1 MDSGMIRRGRDI
13 PVVEQLPTEIQ
24 YPAAPARNYA
34 PLPAE
39 GFFLREYGRILKKR
53 MWVIISTWL
62 IIATLA
68 TVRTLRMTPVYDATG
83 RIAVN
88 RENSQNLGFK
98 DSDQG
103 AGYDYDDYFI
113 ALETQVGILQSDAI
127 AFQVIKNLKL
137 NNNPAF
143 AGVAAKPRTEP
154 PLNSLQVDAPF
165 ESSLL
170 DRFRSGLKLSVVP
183 RTRIVEIHYSHPD
196 PRLAAQIVNML
207 INTYIE
213 QNFKTKFESTTQTS
227 EWLSQQ
233 LADLALKVETS
244 QEKLVRYQKDHNILG
259 IDEKQNIVTSKL
271 DELNKELTDAL
282 GDRIQKESAYKFAS
296 AGNPEI
302 FAKAESSTVLSQL
315 RTQESD
321 LRMKY
326 AEATTQFGSSYPKVM
341 QLGNQLKQVEESIQ
355 AEDKRIASRV
365 QNEYLSA
372 LQREKLLTTALEV
385 QKQEA
390 NQLNESAIEYN
401 LLKRD
406 AESNRQL
413 YEGLLQKLKEAGVS
427 AGLRSSN
434 IRVVDLARVPTSPS
448 APNIPRNI
456 VLGLALGLFGG
467 VGLALVLEHLDNTV
481 RTPEEVQIISDLP
494 SLGIIPLSKKLLAKN
509 RKNGHARLSLSPRS
523 SESDSLGLI
532 AFARPRSELAES
544 YRALR
549 TSILLSSLGS
559 PPKVILVTSA
569 LPQEGKTTTSI
580 NLAIVLAQRGGR
592 VLLVDADLRR
602 PGIHKALGLRN
613 TSGLS
618 TLMTGG
624 NGSEDAIVS
633 TEIPYLFV
641 LTAGPPPP
649 QPAELLGSTLMKD
662 YLARWR
668 EEFAHIVIDTPPALS
683 VTDAVSLSVEA
694 DSVLVVVRS
703 GQTTKA
709 ALRRVRDLLSHVNA
723 RITGVLVN
731 AFDLHSGSSYYYQYD
746 AKHYGRYY
754 EEDDSPRNG
763 TSAAGKGS
771 QHG

>member
-1 MDSGMIRRGRDI
+1 MDSGIVRRRNDT
-13 PVVEQLPTEIQ
+13 PTLEQLPAEIS
-24 YPAAPARNYA
+24 YPADPARYRA

-39 GFFLREYGRILKKR
+39 DFLLREYGRILKKR

-68 TVRTLRMTPVYDATG
+68 TVYTLHTTPIYEATG

-88 RENSQNLGFK
+88 RENSLNLGFK

-103 AGYDYDDYFI
+103 TIGADYDDYNI
-113 ALETQVGILQSDAI
+113 ALETQIGILQSDAI

-143 AGVAAKPRTEP
+143 AGVAAKPRAEP

-170 DRFRSGLKLSVVP
+170 DSFRRGLKLSVVP
-183 RTRIVEIHYSHPD
+183 RTRIVEIHYSDPD
-196 PRLAAQIVNML
+196 PRLSAQIVNTL

-213 QNFKTKFESTTQTS
+213 QNFKTKFESTMQTS
-227 EWLSQQ
+227 DWLSQQ
-233 LADLALKVETS
+233 LSDLELKVETS
-244 QEKLVRYQKDHNILG
+244 QEKLVRFQKEHDILG

-271 DELNKELTDAL
+271 DELNKELTAAE
-282 GDRIQKESAYKFAS
+282 GDRIQKESAYQLAS
-296 AGNPEI
+296 VGDPEF
-302 FAKAESSTVLSQL
+302 FAKAEPSSLINQL

-341 QLGNQLKQVEESIQ
+341 QLGNQLKQVEASIQ

-372 LQREKLLTTALEV
+372 LQREKLLGAALDV

-390 NQLNESAIEYN
+390 NHLNESAIEYN

-434 IRVVDLARVPTSPS
+434 IRIVDLARVPTSPS

-456 VLGLALGLFGG
+456 VLGLALGLLGG
-467 VGLALVLEHLDNTV
+467 VGLAFVLESFDNTV
-481 RTPEEVQIISDLP
+481 RTPEEAQIISALP
-494 SLGIIPLSKKLLAKN
+494 SLGIIPLSTKLMAKN
-509 RKNGHARLSLSPRS
+509 RKNGHPRLSLSSRS
-523 SESDSLGLI
+523 SESTDSLALI
-532 AFARPRSELAES
+532 TFVRPRSELAES
-544 YRALR
+544 YRSLR

-569 LPQEGKTTTSI
+569 LPQEGKTTTSV
-580 NLAIVLAQRGGR
+580 NSAIVLAQRGGR
-592 VLLVDADLRR
+592 VLLMDADLRR
-602 PGIHKALGLRN
+602 PGVHTALGLRN
-613 TSGLS
+613 TLGLS

-624 NGSEDAIVS
+624 DGFEDAIVS
-633 TEIPYLFV
+633 TEIPNLFV

-662 YLARWR
+662 YLVRLR
-668 EEFAHIVIDTPPALS
+668 EAFDHIVIDTPPALS
-683 VTDAVSLSVEA
+683 VTDAVLLSVEA
-694 DSVLVVVRS
+694 DSVLVVIRS

-709 ALRRVRDLLSHVNA
+709 ALRRVRDLLCGVNA
-723 RITGVLVN
+723 RVAGVVVN
-731 AFDLHSGSSYYYQYD
+731 AFDLHSASSYYYQYD
-746 AKHYGRYY
+746 SKYYGRYY
-754 EEDDSPRNG
+754 EDDTARNG
-763 TSAAGKGS
+763 SSTAGKVS
-771 QHG
+771 

>member
-1 MDSGMIRRGRDI
+1 MDSGIVRRRGDTPI
-13 PVVEQLPTEIQ
+13 LEQLPTEIQ
-24 YPAAPARNYA
+24 YPSDSARSYA
-34 PLPAE
+34 PVPTE
-39 GFFLREYGRILKKR
+39 GLLLREYGRILKKR
-53 MWVIISTWL
+53 MWVAISTWL

-68 TVRTLRMTPVYDATG
+68 TVYTLHMTPVYDATG
-83 RIAVN
+83 RIEVN
-88 RENSQNLGFK
+88 RENSLNLGFK

-103 AGYDYDDYFI
+103 TMAADYDDYNVT
-113 ALETQVGILQSDAI
+113 LETQVRILQSDAI

-137 NNNPAF
+137 SDNPAF
-143 AGVAAKPRTEP
+143 SGAAAKSRTEP
-154 PLNSLQVDAPF
+154 ALNSLQVDAPF

-170 DRFRSGLKLSVVP
+170 DRFRSGLRLSVVP

-196 PRLAAQIVNML
+196 PRLAAQIVNAL
-207 INTYIE
+207 TNTYIE
-213 QNFKTKFESTTQTS
+213 QNFKTKFESTMQTS
-227 EWLSQQ
+227 DWLSGQ
-233 LADLALKVETS
+233 LSDLAMKVETS
-244 QEKLVRYQKDHNILG
+244 QEKLVRYQKDHDILG

-271 DELNKELTDAL
+271 DELNKELTAAE
-282 GDRIQKESAYKFAS
+282 GDRMQKESAYQLAS
-296 AGNPEI
+296 AGDPEI
-302 FAKAESSTVLSQL
+302 FAKAEPSSLINQL

-326 AEATTQFGSSYPKVM
+326 AEATTQFGSSYPKVI
-341 QLGNQLKQVEESIQ
+341 QLGNQLKQVEASIQ

-372 LQREKLLTTALEV
+372 LQREKLLGTALDV

-390 NQLNESAIEYN
+390 NHLNESAIEYN

-434 IRVVDLARVPTSPS
+434 IRVVDVARVPTFPS

-456 VLGLALGLFGG
+456 VLGLVLGLLGG
-467 VGLALVLEHLDNTV
+467 VGLALVLESFDNTV
-481 RTPEEVQIISDLP
+481 RTPEEAQIISALP
-494 SLGIIPLSKKLLAKN
+494 SLGVIPLSAKLIAKN
-509 RKNGHARLSLSPRS
+509 GNNGHPRLSLSSRS
-523 SESDSLGLI
+523 TESAGSLALVS
-532 AFARPRSELAES
+532 FARPRSELAES

-549 TSILLSSLGS
+549 TSILLASLGA

-580 NLAIVLAQRGGR
+580 NSAIVLAQRGGR

-613 TSGLS
+613 TVGLS

-624 NGSEDAIVS
+624 DNSEDAIVS
-633 TEIPYLFV
+633 TDIPNLFV
-641 LTAGPPPP
+641 LPAGPPPP
-649 QPAELLGSTLMKD
+649 QPAELLGSNLMRD
-662 YLARWR
+662 YLARMR
-668 EEFAHIVIDTPPALS
+668 GEFDHIVIDTPPALS
-683 VTDAVSLSVEA
+683 VTDAVLLSVEA
-694 DSVLVVVRS
+694 DSVILVIRS

-723 RITGVLVN
+723 RITGVVVN
-731 AFDLHSGSSYYYQYD
+731 AFDLRSGSSYYYQYD
-746 AKHYGRYY
+746 SKYYGRYY
-754 EEDDSPRNG
+754 EDDAPTNR
-763 TSAAGKGS
+763 TSAAGKVS
-771 QHG
+771 

>member
-1 MDSGMIRRGRDI
+1 MDSGIVRRRSDT
-13 PVVEQLPTEIQ
+13 PTLEQLPIEIQ
-24 YPAAPARNYA
+24 YPADPARSYA

-39 GFFLREYGRILKKR
+39 GLLLREYGRILKKR
-53 MWVIISTWL
+53 MWVVISTWL

-68 TVRTLRMTPVYDATG
+68 TVYTLHMTPVYDATG

-88 RENSQNLGFK
+88 RENSPNLGFK

-103 AGYDYDDYFI
+103 TNGADYEEYNI
-113 ALETQVGILQSDAI
+113 ALETQVRILQSDAI
-127 AFQVIKNLKL
+127 AFEVIKKLKL
-137 NNNPAF
+137 NNDAAF

-154 PLNSLQVDAPF
+154 PLNALQVDAPF

-170 DRFRSGLKLSVVP
+170 DRFRRGLKISVVP

-196 PRLAAQIVNML
+196 PRLAAQIVNAL

-213 QNFKTKFESTTQTS
+213 ENFKTKFESTMQTS
-227 EWLSQQ
+227 DWLSGQ
-233 LADLALKVETS
+233 LADLAMKVETS
-244 QEKLVRYQKDHNILG
+244 QEKLVRYQKEHEILG
-259 IDEKQNIVTSKL
+259 IDEKQNIVTTKL
-271 DELNKELTDAL
+271 DELNKELTAAE
-282 GDRIQKESAYKFAS
+282 GDRMQKESAYRLAS
-296 AGNPEI
+296 AGDPEI
-302 FAKAESSTVLSQL
+302 FAKEEPSSLINQL

-321 LRMKY
+321 LKMKY

-341 QLGNQLKQVEESIQ
+341 QLGNQLKQLEASIQ

-365 QNEYLSA
+365 QNDYLSA
-372 LQREKLLTTALEV
+372 LQREKLLGAALDV

-390 NQLNESAIEYN
+390 NHLNESAIEYN

-406 AESNRQL
+406 ADSNRQL

-434 IRVVDLARVPTSPS
+434 IRIVDLARVPTSPS

-467 VGLALVLEHLDNTV
+467 VGLAFVLEGLDNTV
-481 RTPEEVQIISDLP
+481 RTPEEAQIISALP
-494 SLGIIPLSKKLLAKN
+494 SLGIIPLSTKLMAKN
-509 RKNGHARLSLSPRS
+509 RNNGHRRLTLSSRP
-523 SESDSLGLI
+523 SESADSLELVT
-532 AFARPRSELAES
+532 FARPKSELSES

-580 NLAIVLAQRGGR
+580 NCAIVLAQRGGR

-618 TLMTGG
+618 RLMTGG
-624 NGSEDAIVS
+624 DRPEDAIVS
-633 TEIPYLFV
+633 TEIPNLFV

-649 QPAELLGSTLMKD
+649 QPAELLGSPLMKD
-662 YLARWR
+662 FLARWR
-668 EEFAHIVIDTPPALS
+668 KEFDHIVIDTPPALS
-683 VTDAVSLSVEA
+683 VTDAVLLSVEA
-694 DSVLVVVRS
+694 DSVLIVLRS

-723 RITGVLVN
+723 RITGIVVN
-731 AFDLHSGSSYYYQYD
+731 AFDLHSGGSYYYQYNS
-746 AKHYGRYY
+746 KYYGRYY
-754 EEDDSPRNG
+754 EEDAPKNE
-763 TSAAGKGS
+763 TSAAGKVS
-771 QHG
+771 

>member
-1 MDSGMIRRGRDI
+1 MDSEIVRRRGDTPI
-13 PVVEQLPTEIQ
+13 LEQLPAEIQ
-24 YPAAPARNYA
+24 YPADPSRSYA

-39 GFFLREYGRILKKR
+39 GFLLREYGRVLKKR
-53 MWVIISTWL
+53 MWVVISTWL

-68 TVRTLRMTPVYDATG
+68 TVYTLRMTPVYDATG

-88 RENSQNLGFK
+88 RENSLNLGFK

-103 AGYDYDDYFI
+103 NIGADYEEYNV
-113 ALETQVGILQSDAI
+113 ALETQVRILQSDAI

-143 AGVAAKPRTEP
+143 AGAVAKPRAEP

-196 PRLAAQIVNML
+196 PRLAAQLVNAL

-213 QNFKTKFESTTQTS
+213 ENFKTKFESTMQTS
-227 EWLSQQ
+227 DWLSQQ
-233 LADLALKVETS
+233 LSDLALKVETS
-244 QEKLVRYQKDHNILG
+244 QEKLVRYQKEHDILG

-271 DELNKELTDAL
+271 NELNKELTDAE
-282 GDRIQKESAYKFAS
+282 GDRIQKESAYQLAS
-296 AGNPEI
+296 AGNPEV
-302 FAKAESSTVLSQL
+302 FAKAELGGRINQL

-341 QLGNQLKQVEESIQ
+341 ELGNQLKQVEASIQ
-355 AEDKRIASRV
+355 AEDERIASRM

-372 LQREKLLTTALEV
+372 LQREKLLGTALDV

-390 NQLNESAIEYN
+390 NHLNESAIEYN

-406 AESNRQL
+406 AESNRVL
-413 YEGLLQKLKEAGVS
+413 YEGLLQKLKEAGIS
-427 AGLRSSN
+427 AGLKSSN

-467 VGLALVLEHLDNTV
+467 IGLAFVLESLDNTV
-481 RTPEEVQIISDLP
+481 RTPEEAQIISALP
-494 SLGIIPLSKKLLAKN
+494 SLGIIPLSTKLIAKN
-509 RKNGHARLSLSPRS
+509 GRNGHPRLSLSSRS
-523 SESDSLGLI
+523 PETAGSLALI
-532 AFARPRSELAES
+532 TFARPKSELAES

-559 PPKVILVTSA
+559 PPKVIMVTSA

-580 NLAIVLAQRGGR
+580 NSAIVLAQRGGR

-613 TSGLS
+613 ALGLS
-618 TLMTGG
+618 TVMTGG
-624 NGSEDAIVS
+624 EGSEDAIVS
-633 TEIPYLFV
+633 TEIPNLFV
-641 LTAGPPPP
+641 LPAGPPPP
-649 QPAELLGSTLMKD
+649 QPAELLGSILMKD
-662 YLARWR
+662 YLTRLRGA
-668 EEFAHIVIDTPPALS
+668 FDHIVIDTPPALS
-683 VTDAVSLSVEA
+683 VTDAVLLSVEA
-694 DSVLVVVRS
+694 DAVLVVVRS

-723 RITGVLVN
+723 RITGVVVN

-746 AKHYGRYY
+746 SKYYGRYY
-754 EEDDSPRNG
+754 EDDSPQNG
-763 TSAAGKGS
+763 SSAAGKVS
-771 QHG
+771 

>member
-1 MDSGMIRRGRDI
+1 MNSGIVRRHGETSTL
-13 PVVEQLPTEIQ
+13 EQLPTEIQ
-24 YPAAPARNYA
+24 YPADPARSYA
-34 PLPAE
+34 PLPEE
-39 GFFLREYGRILKKR
+39 GFLLREYGRILKKR
-53 MWVIISTWL
+53 KWVVISTWL
-62 IIATLA
+62 IIATL
-68 TVRTLRMTPVYDATG
+68 TTLYALHVTPVYDATG
-83 RIAVN
+83 RIAIN
-88 RENSQNLGFK
+88 RENSLNLGFK

-103 AGYDYDDYFI
+103 IGADYEDYNI
-113 ALETQVGILQSDAI
+113 ALETQVRILQSDAL

-137 NNNPAF
+137 DNNPAF

-170 DRFRSGLKLSVVP
+170 DRFRRGLKLSVVP
-183 RTRIVEIHYSHPD
+183 RTRIIEIHYAHPD

-207 INTYIE
+207 INTFIE
-213 QNFKTKFESTTQTS
+213 QNFKTKFESTMQTS
-227 EWLSQQ
+227 AWLSVQ
-233 LADLALKVETS
+233 LSDLQMKVETS
-244 QEKLVRYQKDHNILG
+244 QEKLVRYQKEHGILG

-271 DELNKELTDAL
+271 DELNKELTAAE
-282 GDRIQKESAYKFAS
+282 GDRIQKESAYKLAS

-302 FAKAESSTVLSQL
+302 FAKAEPSSLINQL

-341 QLGNQLKQVEESIQ
+341 QLGNQLKQVEASIQ
-355 AEDKRIASRV
+355 AEDERIASRV

-372 LQREKLLTTALEV
+372 LQREKLLGAALDV

-390 NQLNESAIEYN
+390 NHLNESAIEYN

-434 IRVVDLARVPTSPS
+434 IRIVDVARVPTSPS

-456 VLGLALGLFGG
+456 VLGLTLGLFGG
-467 VGLALVLEHLDNTV
+467 IGLAFVLDSLDNTV
-481 RTPEEVQIISDLP
+481 RTPEEAQIISALP
-494 SLGIIPLSKKLLAKN
+494 SLGIIPLSTKQIAKD
-509 RKNGHARLSLSPRS
+509 RKNGHPRLSLGSRS
-523 SESDSLGLI
+523 SESADSLELI
-532 AFARPRSELAES
+532 TFARPRSELAES

-549 TSILLSSLGS
+549 TSIMLSSLGS

-580 NLAIVLAQRGGR
+580 NSAIVLAQRGGR

-602 PGIHKALGLRN
+602 PGVHKALGLRN

-618 TLMTGG
+618 TLLTGG
-624 NGSEDAIVS
+624 DGSQGAILS
-633 TEIPYLFV
+633 TEIPNLFV

-649 QPAELLGSTLMKD
+649 QPAELLGSILMKD
-662 YLARWR
+662 YLCRLR
-668 EEFAHIVIDTPPALS
+668 KEFDHIVIDTPPALS
-683 VTDAVSLSVEA
+683 VTDAVLLSVEA

-723 RITGVLVN
+723 RITGVIVN

-746 AKHYGRYY
+746 SKYYGRYY
-754 EEDDSPRNG
+754 EEDPPQNG
-763 TSAAGKGS
+763 ASSAGKAS
-771 QHG
+771 

>member
-1 MDSGMIRRGRDI
+1 MDSEIVHRRRDT
-13 PVVEQLPTEIQ
+13 PTLEQPPGEIQ
-24 YPAAPARNYA
+24 YPADSAIMHA
-34 PLPAE
+34 PLPAD
-39 GFFLREYGRILKKR
+39 GFLLREYWRILRKR
-53 MWVIISTWL
+53 AWVVVSTWL

-68 TVRTLRMTPVYDATG
+68 TVYTMRLTPVYDATG

-88 RENSQNLGFK
+88 RETSLNLGFK

-103 AGYDYDDYFI
+103 NISADYEDYNI
-113 ALETQVGILQSDAI
+113 AVETHVRILQSDAM

-137 NNNPAF
+137 DNNLAF
-143 AGVAAKPRTEP
+143 AGIAATPRTEP

-183 RTRIVEIHYSHPD
+183 RTRIIEIHYTHPD
-196 PRLAAQIVNML
+196 PRLAAEIVNAL

-213 QNFKTKFESTTQTS
+213 QNFKTKFESTMQTS
-227 EWLSQQ
+227 EWLSKQ
-233 LADLALKVETS
+233 LSDLALKVETS
-244 QEKLVRYQKDHNILG
+244 QEKLVRYQKEHDILG

-271 DELNKELTDAL
+271 DELNKELTAAE
-282 GDRIQKESAYKFAS
+282 GDRIQKESAYKLAS
-296 AGNPEI
+296 EGSPEI
-302 FAKAESSTVLSQL
+302 FAKAEPNSLINQL
-315 RTQESD
+315 RTQEND

-341 QLGNQLKQVEESIQ
+341 QLGNQLKQVEALIQ
-355 AEDKRIASRV
+355 AEDGRIAARMRSD
-365 QNEYLSA
+365 YLSA
-372 LQREKLLTTALEV
+372 LQREKLLATALVV

-390 NQLNESAIEYN
+390 NHLNESAIEYN

-406 AESNRQL
+406 SESNRQL

-434 IRVVDLARVPTSPS
+434 IRIVDLARVPTMPS

-467 VGLALVLEHLDNTV
+467 IGLAFILDGLDNTV
-481 RTPEEVQIISDLP
+481 RTPEEAQMISALP
-494 SLGIIPLSKKLLAKN
+494 SLGIIPLSPKLVGKN
-509 RKNGHARLSLSPRS
+509 SQNGRPRLSLSSLS
-523 SESDSLGLI
+523 SESPDPLELVT
-532 AFARPRSELAES
+532 FARPRSELAES

-580 NLAIVLAQRGGR
+580 NSAIVLAQRGGR
-592 VLLVDADLRR
+592 VLLVDSDLRR
-602 PGIHKALGLRN
+602 PGVHKAFGLRN
-613 TSGLS
+613 VSGLS
-618 TLMTGG
+618 TLLTGG
-624 NGSEDAIVS
+624 DGSEDAIVS
-633 TEIPYLFV
+633 TEIPNLFV

-649 QPAELLGSTLMKD
+649 QPAELLGSSLMRD
-662 YLARWR
+662 YLARFR
-668 EEFAHIVIDTPPALS
+668 KEFDHIVIDTPPALS
-683 VTDAVSLSVEA
+683 VTDAVVLSIEA

-709 ALRRVRDLLSHVNA
+709 ALRRLRDLLCQVNA
-723 RITGVLVN
+723 RITGVIVN
-731 AFDLHSGSSYYYQYD
+731 AFDLHSGTSYYYNYD
-746 AKHYGRYY
+746 SKYYGRYY
-754 EEDDSPRNG
+754 EDSASGNG
-763 TSAAGKGS
+763 TSAADKVS
-771 QHG
+771 

>member
-1 MDSGMIRRGRDI
+1 MDSGIVRRRSDT
-13 PVVEQLPTEIQ
+13 PTLEQLPTEIQ

-39 GFFLREYGRILKKR
+39 GFLLREYVRILKKR
-53 MWVIISTWL
+53 MWVVISTWL

-68 TVRTLRMTPVYDATG
+68 TVYTLHMTPVYDATG

-88 RENSQNLGFK
+88 RENSLNLGFK

-103 AGYDYDDYFI
+103 NIWADYDDYNI
-113 ALETQVGILQSDAI
+113 GLETQVRILRSDAI

-137 NNNPAF
+137 DNNSAF
-143 AGVAAKPRTEP
+143 VGAAAKPRTEP
-154 PLNSLQVDAPF
+154 PLNSLQVDASF

-170 DRFRSGLKLSVVP
+170 ARFRSGLKLSVVP

-196 PRLAAQIVNML
+196 PRLATLIANML

-213 QNFKTKFESTTQTS
+213 ENFKTKFESTMQTS

-244 QEKLVRYQKDHNILG
+244 QEKLVRYQKEHNILG

-271 DELNKELTDAL
+271 DELNKELTAAE
-282 GDRIQKESAYKFAS
+282 GDRIQKESAYKLAS
-296 AGNPEI
+296 AGDPEI
-302 FAKAESSTVLSQL
+302 FAKADSGSLLNQL

-372 LQREKLLTTALEV
+372 LQREKLLSTALDV

-434 IRVVDLARVPTSPS
+434 IRIVDLARVPTSPS

-456 VLGLALGLFGG
+456 ILGLALGLFGG
-467 VGLALVLEHLDNTV
+467 VGLAFVLESFNNTV
-481 RTPEEVQIISDLP
+481 RTPEEAEIISALP
-494 SLGIIPLSKKLLAKN
+494 SLGIIPLSIKLIAKN
-509 RKNGHARLSLSPRS
+509 RKNGHPRLSLSSRS
-523 SESDSLGLI
+523 SESADSLELT

-559 PPKVILVTSA
+559 PPKVILTTSA

-618 TLMTGG
+618 TLLTGG
-624 NGSEDAIVS
+624 DGSEDAIVS
-633 TEIPYLFV
+633 TEIPNLFV

-649 QPAELLGSTLMKD
+649 HPAELLGSTLMKD

-683 VTDAVSLSVEA
+683 VTDAVLLSVDA

-703 GQTTKA
+703 SQTTKA

-723 RITGVLVN
+723 RITGVVVN
-731 AFDLHSGSSYYYQYD
+731 AFDLHSGGSYYYQYD
-746 AKHYGRYY
+746 SKHYGRYY
-754 EEDDSPRNG
+754 EDDSPRNG
-763 TSAAGKGS
+763 TSAAGKDS
-771 QHG
+771 

>member
-1 MDSGMIRRGRDI
+1 MDSEIVRRRSDTPI
-13 PVVEQLPTEIQ
+13 LEQLPTEIQ
-24 YPAAPARNYA
+24 YPADPARSYA

-39 GFFLREYGRILKKR
+39 GFLLREYGRILKKR
-53 MWVIISTWL
+53 MWVVISTWL

-68 TVRTLRMTPVYDATG
+68 TVYTLHMTPVYDATG
-83 RIAVN
+83 RIEVN
-88 RENSQNLGFK
+88 RENSLNLGFK

-103 AGYDYDDYFI
+103 TIGADYEDYNVT
-113 ALETQVGILQSDAI
+113 LETQVRILQSDAI

-143 AGVAAKPRTEP
+143 AGAAAKPRTEP

-196 PRLAAQIVNML
+196 PRLAAQIVNTL

-213 QNFKTKFESTTQTS
+213 ENFKTKFESTMQTS
-227 EWLSQQ
+227 DWLSGQ
-233 LADLALKVETS
+233 LSDLALKVETS
-244 QEKLVRYQKDHNILG
+244 QEKLVRYQKEHDILG

-271 DELNKELTDAL
+271 DELNKELTDAE
-282 GDRIQKESAYKFAS
+282 GDRIQKESAYQLAS

-302 FAKAESSTVLSQL
+302 FAKAEPSSLINQL

-341 QLGNQLKQVEESIQ
+341 QLGNQLKQVEASIQ

-372 LQREKLLTTALEV
+372 LQREKLLGTALDV

-390 NQLNESAIEYN
+390 NHLNESAIEYN

-406 AESNRQL
+406 ADSNRQL

-434 IRVVDLARVPTSPS
+434 IRIVDLARVPTSPS

-456 VLGLALGLFGG
+456 VLGLALGLLGG
-467 VGLALVLEHLDNTV
+467 VGLAFVLESFDNTV
-481 RTPEEVQIISDLP
+481 RTPEEAQIISALP
-494 SLGIIPLSKKLLAKN
+494 SLGIIPLSTKLIAKN
-509 RKNGHARLSLSPRS
+509 GRNGHPRLSLSSRS
-523 SESDSLGLI
+523 PETAGSLALI
-532 AFARPRSELAES
+532 TFARPKSELAES

-559 PPKVILVTSA
+559 PPKVIMVTSA

-580 NLAIVLAQRGGR
+580 NSAIVLAQRGGR

-613 TSGLS
+613 ALGLS
-618 TLMTGG
+618 TVMTGG
-624 NGSEDAIVS
+624 EGSEDAIVS
-633 TEIPYLFV
+633 TEIPNLFV
-641 LTAGPPPP
+641 LPAGPPPP
-649 QPAELLGSTLMKD
+649 QPAELLGSILMKD
-662 YLARWR
+662 YLTRLRGA
-668 EEFAHIVIDTPPALS
+668 FDHIVIDTPPALS
-683 VTDAVSLSVEA
+683 VTDAVLLSVEA

-723 RITGVLVN
+723 RITGVVVN

-746 AKHYGRYY
+746 SKYYGRYY
-754 EEDDSPRNG
+754 EDDSPQNG
-763 TSAAGKGS
+763 SSAAGKVS
-771 QHG
+771 

>member
-1 MDSGMIRRGRDI
+1 M
-13 PVVEQLPTEIQ
+13 
-24 YPAAPARNYA
+24 
-34 PLPAE
+34 
-39 GFFLREYGRILKKR
+39 
-53 MWVIISTWL
+53 
-62 IIATLA
+62 
-68 TVRTLRMTPVYDATG
+68 
-83 RIAVN
+83 
-88 RENSQNLGFK
+88 
-98 DSDQG
+98 
-103 AGYDYDDYFI
+103 
-113 ALETQVGILQSDAI
+113 
-127 AFQVIKNLKL
+127 
-137 NNNPAF
+137 
-143 AGVAAKPRTEP
+143 
-154 PLNSLQVDAPF
+154 NSLQVDAPF

-170 DRFRSGLKLSVVP
+170 DRFRRDLKISVVP

-213 QNFKTKFESTTQTS
+213 QNFKTKFESTMQTS
-227 EWLSQQ
+227 DWLSGQ
-233 LADLALKVETS
+233 LADLAMKVETS
-244 QEKLVRYQKDHNILG
+244 QEKLVRYQKEHDILG
-259 IDEKQNIVTSKL
+259 IDEKQNIVTTKL
-271 DELNKELTDAL
+271 DELNKELTAAE
-282 GDRIQKESAYKFAS
+282 GDRMQKESAYKLAS
-296 AGNPEI
+296 AGDPEI
-302 FAKAESSTVLSQL
+302 FAKAEPSSLINQL

-326 AEATTQFGSSYPKVM
+326 AETTTQFGSSYPKVM
-341 QLGNQLKQVEESIQ
+341 QLGNQLKQVEASIQ

-372 LQREKLLTTALEV
+372 LQREKLLGAALDV

-390 NQLNESAIEYN
+390 NHLNESAIEYN

-434 IRVVDLARVPTSPS
+434 IRIVDLARVPTSPS

-467 VGLALVLEHLDNTV
+467 VGLAFVLEGLDNTV
-481 RTPEEVQIISDLP
+481 RTPEEAQIISALP
-494 SLGIIPLSKKLLAKN
+494 SLGIIPLSRKLIAKN
-509 RKNGHARLSLSPRS
+509 RNNGHPRLTLSSRP
-523 SESDSLGLI
+523 SESADSLELVT
-532 AFARPRSELAES
+532 FARPKSELSES

-580 NLAIVLAQRGGR
+580 NCAIVLAQRGGR

-618 TLMTGG
+618 RLMTGG
-624 NGSEDAIVS
+624 DRPEDAIVS
-633 TEIPYLFV
+633 TEIPNLFV

-649 QPAELLGSTLMKD
+649 QPAELLGSPLMKD

-668 EEFAHIVIDTPPALS
+668 KEFDHIIIDTPPALS
-683 VTDAVSLSVEA
+683 VTDAVLLSVEA
-694 DSVLVVVRS
+694 DSVLIVLRS

-723 RITGVLVN
+723 RITGIVVN
-731 AFDLHSGSSYYYQYD
+731 AFDLHSGSSYYYQYNS
-746 AKHYGRYY
+746 KYYGRYY
-754 EEDDSPRNG
+754 EEDAPKNE
-763 TSAAGKGS
+763 TSAAGKVS
-771 QHG
+771 

>member
-1 MDSGMIRRGRDI
+1 MDSGIVRRRSDT
-13 PVVEQLPTEIQ
+13 PTLEQLPTEIQ
-24 YPAAPARNYA
+24 YPADPARSYA

-39 GFFLREYGRILKKR
+39 GFLLREYGRILKKR
-53 MWVIISTWL
+53 MWVVISTWL

-68 TVRTLRMTPVYDATG
+68 TVYTLHMTPVYDATG

-88 RENSQNLGFK
+88 RENSPNLGFK

-103 AGYDYDDYFI
+103 TIGADYDDYNV
-113 ALETQVGILQSDAI
+113 ALETQVSILQSNAI

-137 NNNPAF
+137 NDDPAF
-143 AGVAAKPRTEP
+143 AGAAAKPRTEP
-154 PLNSLQVDAPF
+154 PLNSLQVDALF

-170 DRFRSGLKLSVVP
+170 DRFRRNLKISVVP
-183 RTRIVEIHYSHPD
+183 RTRIVEIHYSYPD

-213 QNFKTKFESTTQTS
+213 QNFKTKFESTMQTS
-227 EWLSQQ
+227 DWLSGQ
-233 LADLALKVETS
+233 LSDLEMKVETS
-244 QEKLVRYQKDHNILG
+244 QEKLVRYQKQHDILG

-271 DELNKELTDAL
+271 DELNKELTAAE
-282 GDRIQKESAYKFAS
+282 GDRMQKESAYKLAS

-302 FAKAESSTVLSQL
+302 FAKAEASSLINQL
-315 RTQESD
+315 RTQEND

-341 QLGNQLKQVEESIQ
+341 QLGNQLKQVEASIQ
-355 AEDKRIASRV
+355 AEDERIASRV

-372 LQREKLLTTALEV
+372 LQREKLLGTALDV

-390 NQLNESAIEYN
+390 NHLNESAIEYT

-434 IRVVDLARVPTSPS
+434 IRIVDVARVPTSPS

-467 VGLALVLEHLDNTV
+467 VGLAFVLEGLDNTV
-481 RTPEEVQIISDLP
+481 RTPEEAQIISALP
-494 SLGIIPLSKKLLAKN
+494 SLGIIPLSTKLIAKN
-509 RKNGHARLSLSPRS
+509 RKNGHPRLSLSSRS
-523 SESDSLGLI
+523 SESADSLELI
-532 AFARPRSELAES
+532 TFARPRSELSES

-580 NLAIVLAQRGGR
+580 NSAIVLAQRGGR

-602 PGIHKALGLRN
+602 PGIHKALGLQN

-618 TLMTGG
+618 RLMTGG
-624 NGSEDAIVS
+624 DRPEDAIVS
-633 TEIPYLFV
+633 TEIPNLFV

-668 EEFAHIVIDTPPALS
+668 EEFDHIVIDTPPALS
-683 VTDAVSLSVEA
+683 VTDAVLLSVEA
-694 DSVLVVVRS
+694 DSVLIVLRS

-723 RITGVLVN
+723 RVTGIVVN
-731 AFDLHSGSSYYYQYD
+731 AFDLHSVGSYYYQYNS
-746 AKHYGRYY
+746 KYYGRYY
-754 EEDDSPRNG
+754 EDDAPKNG
-763 TSAAGKGS
+763 TSAAGKVS
-771 QHG
+771 

>member
-1 MDSGMIRRGRDI
+1 MDSGIVRRRSDT
-13 PVVEQLPTEIQ
+13 PTLEQLPTEIQ

-34 PLPAE
+34 PLPAD
-39 GFFLREYGRILKKR
+39 GFLLREYGRILKKR
-53 MWVIISTWL
+53 MWVVISTWL
-62 IIATLA
+62 IIAALA
-68 TVRTLRMTPVYDATG
+68 TVHTLRMTPVYDATG

-88 RENSQNLGFK
+88 RENSLNLGFK
-98 DSDQG
+98 GSDQD
-103 AGYDYDDYFI
+103 AFAADYDDYNI
-113 ALETQVGILQSDAI
+113 GLETQVGILRSDAI

-137 NNNPAF
+137 SNNPAF
-143 AGVAAKPRTEP
+143 VGAAAKPGAEP
-154 PLNSLQVDAPF
+154 PLSSLQVDAPF

-196 PRLAAQIVNML
+196 PHPRLAAQIVNML

-213 QNFKTKFESTTQTS
+213 QNFKTKFESTMQTS

-244 QEKLVRYQKDHNILG
+244 QEKLVRYQKEHNILG

-296 AGNPEI
+296 AGDPEI
-302 FAKAESSTVLSQL
+302 FAKAESSTVLNQL

-372 LQREKLLTTALEV
+372 LQREKLLSTALEV

-434 IRVVDLARVPTSPS
+434 IRIVDLARVPTSPS

-456 VLGLALGLFGG
+456 ILGLALGLFGG
-467 VGLALVLEHLDNTV
+467 VGLAFVLESFNNTV
-481 RTPEEVQIISDLP
+481 RTPEEAESISALP
-494 SLGIIPLSKKLLAKN
+494 SLGIIPLSIKPIAKN
-509 RKNGHARLSLSPRS
+509 RKNSHPPLSLSSRS
-523 SESDSLGLI
+523 SDSADSLQLT

-559 PPKVILVTSA
+559 APKVILVTSA

-602 PGIHKALGLRN
+602 PGI
-613 TSGLS
+613 
-618 TLMTGG
+618 
-624 NGSEDAIVS
+624 
-633 TEIPYLFV
+633 
-641 LTAGPPPP
+641 
-649 QPAELLGSTLMKD
+649 
-662 YLARWR
+662 
-668 EEFAHIVIDTPPALS
+668 
-683 VTDAVSLSVEA
+683 
-694 DSVLVVVRS
+694 
-703 GQTTKA
+703 
-709 ALRRVRDLLSHVNA
+709 
-723 RITGVLVN
+723 
-731 AFDLHSGSSYYYQYD
+731 
-746 AKHYGRYY
+746 
-754 EEDDSPRNG
+754 
-763 TSAAGKGS
+763 
-771 QHG
+771 

>member
-1 MDSGMIRRGRDI
+1 MDSGMMRRGRDI
-13 PVVEQLPTEIQ
+13 PAVEQLPTEIQ
-24 YPAAPARNYA
+24 YPAAPARSYA

-53 MWVIISTWL
+53 MWVIIPTWL

-68 TVRTLRMTPVYDATG
+68 AVHTLRMTPIYDATG

-88 RENSQNLGFK
+88 RENSLNLGFK

-103 AGYDYDDYFI
+103 TIGDYDDYFI
-113 ALETQVGILQSDAI
+113 TLETQVGILQSDAI

-170 DRFRSGLKLSVVP
+170 DRFRSGLKLSLVP

-196 PRLAAQIVNML
+196 PRLAAQIVNMV
-207 INTYIE
+207 ISTYIE
-213 QNFKTKFESTTQTS
+213 QNFKTKFESTMQTS

-244 QEKLVRYQKDHNILG
+244 QEKLVRYEKEHNILG

-271 DELNKELTDAL
+271 NELNKELTDAE
-282 GDRIQKESAYKFAS
+282 GDRIQKESAYKLAS
-296 AGNPEI
+296 AGDPEI
-302 FAKAESSTVLSQL
+302 FAKAESSIVLNQL

-372 LQREKLLTTALEV
+372 LQREKLLSTALDV

-434 IRVVDLARVPTSPS
+434 IRIVDLARVPTSPS

-467 VGLALVLEHLDNTV
+467 VGLAFVLEHLDNTV
-481 RTPEEVQIISDLP
+481 RTPEEVQIISALP
-494 SLGIIPLSKKLLAKN
+494 SLGIIPLSKKLIAKN
-509 RKNGHARLSLSPRS
+509 RKNGHPRLSLSSRS
-523 SESDSLGLI
+523 PESADSLGLI

-662 YLARWR
+662 YLGRWR

-723 RITGVLVN
+723 RVTGVLVN

-746 AKHYGRYY
+746 SKHYGRYY

-763 TSAAGKGS
+763 TSAAGKDS
-771 QHG
+771 

>member
-1 MDSGMIRRGRDI
+1 MDSEIVRRRSDTSTL
-13 PVVEQLPTEIQ
+13 EQLPTEIQ
-24 YPAAPARNYA
+24 YPADPARSYA
-34 PLPAE
+34 PLPEE
-39 GFFLREYGRILKKR
+39 GFLLREYARILKKR
-53 MWVIISTWL
+53 KWAVISTWL
-62 IIATLA
+62 IIATLT
-68 TVRTLRMTPVYDATG
+68 TVYALHMTPVYDATG
-83 RIAVN
+83 RIAIN
-88 RENSQNLGFK
+88 RENSVNLGFK

-103 AGYDYDDYFI
+103 TIGADYEDYNI
-113 ALETQVGILQSDAI
+113 ALETQIRILQSDAL

-137 NNNPAF
+137 DNNPAF

-170 DRFRSGLKLSVVP
+170 DRFRRGLKLTVVP

-196 PRLAAQIVNML
+196 PRLAAQIVNIL
-207 INTYIE
+207 INTFIE
-213 QNFKTKFESTTQTS
+213 QNFKTKFESTMQTS
-227 EWLSQQ
+227 AWLSVQ
-233 LADLALKVETS
+233 LSDLQMKVETS
-244 QEKLVRYQKDHNILG
+244 QEKLVRYQKEHDILG

-271 DELNKELTDAL
+271 DELNKELTAAE
-282 GDRIQKESAYKFAS
+282 GDRIQKESAYKLAS

-302 FAKAESSTVLSQL
+302 FAKAEPSSLINQL

-326 AEATTQFGSSYPKVM
+326 VEATTQFGSSYPKVM
-341 QLGNQLKQVEESIQ
+341 QLGNQLKQVEASIQ
-355 AEDKRIASRV
+355 AEDERIASRV

-372 LQREKLLTTALEV
+372 LQREKLLGAALDV

-390 NQLNESAIEYN
+390 NHLNESAIEYN

-434 IRVVDLARVPTSPS
+434 IRIVDVARVPTSPS
-448 APNIPRNI
+448 APNIPRDI

-467 VGLALVLEHLDNTV
+467 IGLAFVLESLDNTV
-481 RTPEEVQIISDLP
+481 RTPEEAQIISALP
-494 SLGIIPLSKKLLAKN
+494 SLGIIPLSTKQIARD
-509 RKNGHARLSLSPRS
+509 RKNGHPRLSLGSRS
-523 SESDSLGLI
+523 SESADSLQLI
-532 AFARPRSELAES
+532 TFARPRSELAES

-549 TSILLSSLGS
+549 TSIMLSSLGS

-580 NLAIVLAQRGGR
+580 NSAIVLAQRGGR

-602 PGIHKALGLRN
+602 PGVHKALGLRN

-618 TLMTGG
+618 TLLTGG
-624 NGSEDAIVS
+624 DGSQNAILS
-633 TEIPYLFV
+633 TEIPNLFV

-649 QPAELLGSTLMKD
+649 QPAELLGSILMKD
-662 YLARWR
+662 YLCRLR
-668 EEFAHIVIDTPPALS
+668 KEFDHIVIDTPPALS
-683 VTDAVSLSVEA
+683 VTDAVLLSVEA

-723 RITGVLVN
+723 RITGVIVN

-746 AKHYGRYY
+746 SKYYGRYY
-754 EEDDSPRNG
+754 EEDPPQNG
-763 TSAAGKGS
+763 TSAAGKAS
-771 QHG
+771 

>member
-1 MDSGMIRRGRDI
+1 MDSEIVRRRGDT
-13 PVVEQLPTEIQ
+13 PTLEQLPTEIQ
-24 YPAAPARNYA
+24 YPADPARSYA

-39 GFFLREYGRILKKR
+39 GFLLREYGRILKKR
-53 MWVIISTWL
+53 MWVVISTWL

-68 TVRTLRMTPVYDATG
+68 TVYTLRMTPVYDATG
-83 RIAVN
+83 RIEVN
-88 RENSQNLGFK
+88 RENSLNLGFK

-103 AGYDYDDYFI
+103 TVGADYEDYNI
-113 ALETQVGILQSDAI
+113 ALETQVRILQSDAI

-137 NNNPAF
+137 NANPAF
-143 AGVAAKPRTEP
+143 VGSAAKLRTEP

-183 RTRIVEIHYSHPD
+183 RTRIVEIHYSHRD

-213 QNFKTKFESTTQTS
+213 QNFKTKFESTMQTS
-227 EWLSQQ
+227 DWLSGQ
-233 LADLALKVETS
+233 LSDLALKVETS
-244 QEKLVRYQKDHNILG
+244 QEKLVRYQKNHDILG

-271 DELNKELTDAL
+271 DELNKELTAAE
-282 GDRIQKESAYKFAS
+282 GDRMQKESAYQLAS

-302 FAKAESSTVLSQL
+302 FAKEEPSSLINQL

-326 AEATTQFGSSYPKVM
+326 AEATTQFGSSYPKVL
-341 QLGNQLKQVEESIQ
+341 QLGNQLKQVEASIQ

-372 LQREKLLTTALEV
+372 LQREKLLATALDV

-390 NQLNESAIEYN
+390 NHLNESAIEYN

-434 IRVVDLARVPTSPS
+434 IRIVDVARVPTSPS

-456 VLGLALGLFGG
+456 VLGLALGLLGG
-467 VGLALVLEHLDNTV
+467 VGLAFVLEGFDNTV
-481 RTPEEVQIISDLP
+481 RTPEEAQIISGLP
-494 SLGIIPLSKKLLAKN
+494 SLGIIPLSTKLIAKS
-509 RKNGHARLSLSPRS
+509 RENGHPRLSLSSAS
-523 SESDSLGLI
+523 SESSDSLALVS
-532 AFARPRSELAES
+532 FARPRSELSES

-559 PPKVILVTSA
+559 PPRIILVTSA

-580 NLAIVLAQRGGR
+580 NSAIVLAQRGGR

-613 TSGLS
+613 TLGLS
-618 TLMTGG
+618 TVMTGG
-624 NGSEDAIVS
+624 DGFEDAIVS
-633 TEIPYLFV
+633 TEIPNLFV
-641 LTAGPPPP
+641 LPAGPPPP

-662 YLARWR
+662 YLARLR
-668 EEFAHIVIDTPPALS
+668 GAYDHIVIDTPPALS
-683 VTDAVSLSVEA
+683 VTDAVLLSVEA

-723 RITGVLVN
+723 RITGVVVN

-746 AKHYGRYY
+746 SKYYSRYY
-754 EEDDSPRNG
+754 ENDSPQKG
-763 TSAAGKGS
+763 TSAAGKVS
-771 QHG
+771 

>member
-1 MDSGMIRRGRDI
+1 MDSGIVRRRSDTSTL
-13 PVVEQLPTEIQ
+13 EQLPTEIQ
-24 YPAAPARNYA
+24 YPADPARSYA
-34 PLPAE
+34 PLPE
-39 GFFLREYGRILKKR
+39 GGVLLREYGRILKKR
-53 MWVIISTWL
+53 KWVVISTWL

-68 TVRTLRMTPVYDATG
+68 AVFALHMTPVYDAMG
-83 RIAVN
+83 GIAVN
-88 RENSQNLGFK
+88 RENSLNLGFK
-98 DSDQG
+98 DSD
-103 AGYDYDDYFI
+103 AGTNVEDYDYNV
-113 ALETQVGILQSDAI
+113 ALETQIRILRSDAI

-137 NNNPAF
+137 DSNPAF
-143 AGVAAKPRTEP
+143 AGSAAKPRTET

-170 DRFRSGLKLSVVP
+170 DRFRRGLKVSVVP
-183 RTRIVEIHYSHPD
+183 RTRIAEIHYSHPD
-196 PRLAAQIVNML
+196 PRLAAQIVNMV
-207 INTYIE
+207 INTFIE
-213 QNFKTKFESTTQTS
+213 QNFKTKFESTMQTS
-227 EWLSQQ
+227 EWLSVQ
-233 LADLALKVETS
+233 LSDLQMKVETS
-244 QEKLVRYQKDHNILG
+244 QEKLVRYQKEHDILG

-271 DELNKELTDAL
+271 DELNKELTAAE
-282 GDRIQKESAYKFAS
+282 GDRIQKESAYKLAS

-302 FAKAESSTVLSQL
+302 FAKAEPSSLMNQL

-341 QLGNQLKQVEESIQ
+341 QLGNQLKQVEASIQ
-355 AEDKRIASRV
+355 AEDARIASRV

-372 LQREKLLTTALEV
+372 LQREKLLGAALDV

-390 NQLNESAIEYN
+390 NHLNESAIEYN

-434 IRVVDLARVPTSPS
+434 IRVVDVARVPTSPS
-448 APNIPRNI
+448 APNIPRDI
-456 VLGLALGLFGG
+456 VLGIALGLFGG
-467 VGLALVLEHLDNTV
+467 VGLAFVLESLDNTV
-481 RTPEEVQIISDLP
+481 RTPEEAQIISALP
-494 SLGIIPLSKKLLAKN
+494 SLGIIPLSTKQIAKD
-509 RKNGHARLSLSPRS
+509 RKNGHPRLSLGSRS
-523 SESDSLGLI
+523 SESADSLQLI
-532 AFARPRSELAES
+532 TFARPRSELAES

-549 TSILLSSLGS
+549 TSIMLSSLGS

-580 NLAIVLAQRGGR
+580 NSAIVLAQRGGR

-602 PGIHKALGLRN
+602 PGVHKALGLRN

-618 TLMTGG
+618 TLLTGG
-624 NGSEDAIVS
+624 DGSQNAILS
-633 TEIPYLFV
+633 TEIPNLFV

-649 QPAELLGSTLMKD
+649 QPAELLGSILMKD
-662 YLARWR
+662 YLCRLR
-668 EEFAHIVIDTPPALS
+668 KEFDHIVIDTPPALS
-683 VTDAVSLSVEA
+683 VTDAVLLSVEA

-723 RITGVLVN
+723 RITGVIVN

-746 AKHYGRYY
+746 SKYYGRYY
-754 EEDDSPRNG
+754 EEDPPQNG
-763 TSAAGKGS
+763 TSAAGKAS
-771 QHG
+771 

>member
-1 MDSGMIRRGRDI
+1 MDSGIVRRHSDT
-13 PVVEQLPTEIQ
+13 PTLKPLPTEIQ
-24 YPAAPARNYA
+24 YPADPARRYGL
-34 PLPAE
+34 LPAE
-39 GFFLREYGRILKKR
+39 GFLLHEYWRILKKK
-53 MWVIISTWL
+53 MWVVISTWL

-68 TVRTLRMTPVYDATG
+68 TVYTLHMTPVYEATG

-88 RENSQNLGFK
+88 HESSLNLGFK
-98 DSDQG
+98 DSDQSL
-103 AGYDYDDYFI
+103 ADFEDYNV
-113 ALETQVGILQSDAI
+113 ALETQVRILQSDAI

-143 AGVAAKPRTEP
+143 APAAKPRTEP

-170 DRFRSGLKLSVVP
+170 DRFRRDLKISVVP
-183 RTRIVEIHYSHPD
+183 RTRVVEIRYSHPD

-213 QNFKTKFESTTQTS
+213 QNFKTKFESTMQTS
-227 EWLSQQ
+227 DWLSGQ
-233 LADLALKVETS
+233 LADLEMKVETS
-244 QEKLVRYQKDHNILG
+244 QEKLVRYQKEHDILG
-259 IDEKQNIVTSKL
+259 IDEKQNIVTTKL
-271 DELNKELTDAL
+271 DELNKELTAAE
-282 GDRIQKESAYKFAS
+282 GDRMQKESAYKLAS
-296 AGNPEI
+296 AGDPEI
-302 FAKAESSTVLSQL
+302 FAKAEPSSLINQL

-321 LRMKY
+321 LKMRY

-341 QLGNQLKQVEESIQ
+341 QLGNQLKQLEASIQ
-355 AEDKRIASRV
+355 AEDQRIASRV
-365 QNEYLSA
+365 QNDYLSA
-372 LQREKLLTTALEV
+372 LQREKLLGTALDV

-390 NQLNESAIEYN
+390 NHLNESAIEYN

-434 IRVVDLARVPTSPS
+434 IRIVDLARVPTSPS
-448 APNIPRNI
+448 GPNIPRNI

-467 VGLALVLEHLDNTV
+467 VGLAFVLESLDNTV
-481 RTPEEVQIISDLP
+481 RTPEEAQIISALP
-494 SLGIIPLSKKLLAKN
+494 ALGIIPLSTKLIAKN
-509 RKNGHARLSLSPRS
+509 GRNGHPRLALSSRS
-523 SESDSLGLI
+523 SESADSLELVT
-532 AFARPRSELAES
+532 FARPRSELSES

-580 NLAIVLAQRGGR
+580 NCAIVLAQRGGR

-618 TLMTGG
+618 RLMTGG
-624 NGSEDAIVS
+624 DRPEDAIVS
-633 TEIPYLFV
+633 TEIPNLFV

-649 QPAELLGSTLMKD
+649 QPAELLGSPLMKD

-668 EEFAHIVIDTPPALS
+668 KEFDHIVIDTPPALS
-683 VTDAVSLSVEA
+683 VTDAVLLSVEA
-694 DSVLVVVRS
+694 DSVLIVLRS

-723 RITGVLVN
+723 RITGIVVN
-731 AFDLHSGSSYYYQYD
+731 AYDLHSGGSYYYQYNS
-746 AKHYGRYY
+746 KYYGRYY
-754 EEDDSPRNG
+754 EEDAPKNE
-763 TSAAGKGS
+763 TSAAGKVS
-771 QHG
+771 

>member
-1 MDSGMIRRGRDI
+1 MESGIVRRRSDTSTLD
-13 PVVEQLPTEIQ
+13 QLPTEIQ
-24 YPAAPARNYA
+24 YPADPARSYA
-34 PLPAE
+34 PLLAE
-39 GFFLREYGRILKKR
+39 GFLLREYGRILKKR
-53 MWVIISTWL
+53 TWVVISTWL

-68 TVRTLRMTPVYDATG
+68 TVYTLHMTPVYDATG
-83 RIAVN
+83 RIAIN
-88 RENSQNLGFK
+88 RENSLNLGFK

-103 AGYDYDDYFI
+103 TFGGDYEDYNI
-113 ALETQVGILQSDAI
+113 ALETQVRILQSDAL

-137 NNNPAF
+137 DNNPAF

-170 DRFRSGLKLSVVP
+170 DRFRRGLKLSVVP
-183 RTRIVEIHYSHPD
+183 RTRILEIHYSHPD

-207 INTYIE
+207 TNTFIE
-213 QNFKTKFESTTQTS
+213 QNFKTKFESTMQTS
-227 EWLSQQ
+227 EWLSLQ
-233 LADLALKVETS
+233 LSDLQMKVETS
-244 QEKLVRYQKDHNILG
+244 QEKLVRYQKEHDILG

-271 DELNKELTDAL
+271 DELNKELTAAG
-282 GDRIQKESAYKFAS
+282 GDRIQKESAYKLAS
-296 AGNPEI
+296 SGNPEI
-302 FAKAESSTVLSQL
+302 FAKSESNSLINQL

-321 LRMKY
+321 LKLKY
-326 AEATTQFGSSYPKVM
+326 AEATTEFGSSYPKVM
-341 QLGNQLKQVEESIQ
+341 QLGNQLKQVEASIQ
-355 AEDKRIASRV
+355 AEDERIASRV

-372 LQREKLLTTALEV
+372 LQREKLLSAALDV

-390 NQLNESAIEYN
+390 NHLNESAIEYN

-434 IRVVDLARVPTSPS
+434 IRIVDVARVPTSPS

-456 VLGLALGLFGG
+456 ALGLALGLFGG
-467 VGLALVLEHLDNTV
+467 IGLAFVLDSLDNTV
-481 RTPEEVQIISDLP
+481 RTPEEAQIISALP
-494 SLGIIPLSKKLLAKN
+494 SLGIIPLSTKQMVKD
-509 RKNGHARLSLSPRS
+509 RKNGHPRLSLSSRT
-523 SESDSLGLI
+523 SESADSLQLI
-532 AFARPRSELAES
+532 TFVRPRSELAES

-549 TSILLSSLGS
+549 TSIMLSSLGS

-580 NLAIVLAQRGGR
+580 NSAIVLAQRGGR
-592 VLLVDADLRR
+592 VLLLDADLRR

-613 TSGLS
+613 TTGLS

-624 NGSEDAIVS
+624 DGSADAIVS
-633 TEIPYLFV
+633 TEIPNLFV

-649 QPAELLGSTLMKD
+649 QPAELLGSTLMKE
-662 YLARWR
+662 YLCRLR
-668 EEFAHIVIDTPPALS
+668 KEFDHIVIDTPPALS
-683 VTDAVSLSVEA
+683 VTDAVLLSVEA

-723 RITGVLVN
+723 RITGVVVN

-746 AKHYGRYY
+746 SKYYGRYY
-754 EEDDSPRNG
+754 EEDPPQDG
-763 TSAAGKGS
+763 TSAAGKVS
-771 QHG
+771 

>member
-1 MDSGMIRRGRDI
+1 MGESLMDSGIVRRRSDTSTL
-13 PVVEQLPTEIQ
+13 EQLPTEIQ
-24 YPAAPARNYA
+24 FPADPARSYA
-34 PLPAE
+34 PLPEE
-39 GFFLREYGRILKKR
+39 GFLLREYGRILKKR
-53 MWVIISTWL
+53 KWVVISTWL
-62 IIATLA
+62 IIAILA
-68 TVRTLRMTPVYDATG
+68 TVYALHMTPVYDATG
-83 RIAVN
+83 RIAIN
-88 RENSQNLGFK
+88 RENSVNLGFK

-103 AGYDYDDYFI
+103 TIGADYEDYNI
-113 ALETQVGILQSDAI
+113 ALETQIRILQSDAL

-137 NNNPAF
+137 DNNPAF
-143 AGVAAKPRTEP
+143 A
-154 PLNSLQVDAPF
+154 

-170 DRFRSGLKLSVVP
+170 DRFRRGLKLNVVP

-196 PRLAAQIVNML
+196 ARLAAQIANIL
-207 INTYIE
+207 INTFIE
-213 QNFKTKFESTTQTS
+213 QNFKTKFESTMQTS
-227 EWLSQQ
+227 AWLSVQ
-233 LADLALKVETS
+233 LSDLQMKVETS
-244 QEKLVRYQKDHNILG
+244 QEKLVRYQKEHDILG

-271 DELNKELTDAL
+271 DELNKELTAAE
-282 GDRIQKESAYKFAS
+282 GDRIQKESAYKLAS

-302 FAKAESSTVLSQL
+302 FAKAEPSSLINQL

-341 QLGNQLKQVEESIQ
+341 QLGNQLKQVEASIQ
-355 AEDKRIASRV
+355 AEDERIASRV

-372 LQREKLLTTALEV
+372 LQREKLLGAALDV

-390 NQLNESAIEYN
+390 NHLNESAIEYN

-434 IRVVDLARVPTSPS
+434 IRIVDVARVPTSPS
-448 APNIPRNI
+448 APNIPRDI

-467 VGLALVLEHLDNTV
+467 IGLAFVLESLDNTV
-481 RTPEEVQIISDLP
+481 RTPEEAQIISALP
-494 SLGIIPLSKKLLAKN
+494 SLGIIPLSTKQIARD
-509 RKNGHARLSLSPRS
+509 RKNGHPRLSLGSRS
-523 SESDSLGLI
+523 SESADSLQLI
-532 AFARPRSELAES
+532 TFARPRSELAES

-549 TSILLSSLGS
+549 TSIMLSSLGS

-580 NLAIVLAQRGGR
+580 NSAIVLAQRGGR

-602 PGIHKALGLRN
+602 PGVHKALGLRN

-618 TLMTGG
+618 TLLTGG
-624 NGSEDAIVS
+624 DGSQNAILS
-633 TEIPYLFV
+633 TEIPNLFV

-649 QPAELLGSTLMKD
+649 QPAELLGSILMKD
-662 YLARWR
+662 YLCRLR
-668 EEFAHIVIDTPPALS
+668 KEFDHIVIDTPPALS
-683 VTDAVSLSVEA
+683 VTDAVLLSVEA

-723 RITGVLVN
+723 RITGVIVN

-746 AKHYGRYY
+746 SKYYGRYY
-754 EEDDSPRNG
+754 EEDPPQNG
-763 TSAAGKGS
+763 TSAAGKAS
-771 QHG
+771 